1 MVPPRFLITAL
12 LALVLAAP
20 AAGGV
25 ELTSR
30 DEPLGASSARVAHGG
45 ERVLAPRTAKRFN
58 LVGLH
63 WRGSGDVWFR
73 TAPAH
78 GSWGP
83 WRHARPEAEDLPDTG
98 TDEAASRRGWTLGNP
113 WWTGTAT
120 RIQYRV
126 SGGVT
131 RLRAHFVWSPITSA
145 PSFRVEAAQIPLAP
159 DVITRAEW
167 GADESIVRDSPSY
180 ADRVALAFVHHT
192 AGAAPTSPAQSA
204 ASVRGI
210 QAYHVHK
217 NGWDDIGYNFL
228 VDPFGQIF
236 EGRAGG
242 ITRNVIGAHAQGF
255 NTGSVGI
262 SLLGNYDSKVVAPA
276 ASDAIAAL
284 LAWRLDLA
292 HVDPASTV
300 TRVSAG
306 SNKWAAGTAVPL
318 RAVSGHRD
326 VGQTACPGAQLYAQL
341 STLAADAASRGNPK
355 IFEPKTEGSLGG
367 PIRFRARLSTVLP
380 WAVTV
385 FDSAGS
391 PVAGGSGEGKLV
403 DWTWNASGAAQGR
416 YTYGIEASGARPVR
430 EPLGGAVPL
439 DLAPIGLS
447 PAIVTPNGDGVTD
460 STDLRLAVTTTAA
473 ADVWLED
480 AAGGRVATLW
490 TGRTLQPGPN
500 RLVWR
505 GSSRTGQPVPDGR
518 YRLVARA
525 SVGTE
530 RVTREAGILV
540 DRTVGHLTVAP
551 SAFSPN
557 GDGRGDAVTFGWRL
571 TRAADV
577 RLRVLAGPRVV
588 ATLGP
593 GRRTAG
599 VLSQTWDGRAGAA
612 VAADGRLTAVLDATT
627 SLGTRRLT
635 RELVLDT
642 RAPRVSSLTARLERR
657 GTRVRF
663 TLGEPA
669 RVTVAFGARI
679 VRVSLRAGRVS
690 LWRRVRPAAVSVAAT
705 DVAANAS
712 APVTARVRR

>member
-204 ASVRGI
+204 AIVRGI

-236 EGRAGG
+236 E
-242 ITRNVIGAHAQGF
+242 
-255 NTGSVGI
+255 S
-262 SLLGNYDSKVVAPA
+262 
-276 ASDAIAAL
+276 
-284 LAWRLDLA
+284 
-292 HVDPASTV
+292 
-300 TRVSAG
+300 
-306 SNKWAAGTAVPL
+306 
-318 RAVSGHRD
+318 
-326 VGQTACPGAQLYAQL
+326 
-341 STLAADAASRGNPK
+341 
-355 IFEPKTEGSLGG
+355 
-367 PIRFRARLSTVLP
+367 
-380 WAVTV
+380 
-385 FDSAGS
+385 
-391 PVAGGSGEGKLV
+391 
-403 DWTWNASGAAQGR
+403 
-416 YTYGIEASGARPVR
+416 
-430 EPLGGAVPL
+430 
-439 DLAPIGLS
+439 
-447 PAIVTPNGDGVTD
+447 
-460 STDLRLAVTTTAA
+460 
-473 ADVWLED
+473 
-480 AAGGRVATLW
+480 
-490 TGRTLQPGPN
+490 
-500 RLVWR
+500 
-505 GSSRTGQPVPDGR
+505 
-518 YRLVARA
+518 
-525 SVGTE
+525 
-530 RVTREAGILV
+530 
-540 DRTVGHLTVAP
+540 
-551 SAFSPN
+551 
-557 GDGRGDAVTFGWRL
+557 
-571 TRAADV
+571 
-577 RLRVLAGPRVV
+577 
-588 ATLGP
+588 
-593 GRRTAG
+593 
-599 VLSQTWDGRAGAA
+599 
-612 VAADGRLTAVLDATT
+612 
-627 SLGTRRLT
+627 
-635 RELVLDT
+635 
-642 RAPRVSSLTARLERR
+642 
-657 GTRVRF
+657 
-663 TLGEPA
+663 
-669 RVTVAFGARI
+669 
-679 VRVSLRAGRVS
+679 
-690 LWRRVRPAAVSVAAT
+690 
-705 DVAANAS
+705 
-712 APVTARVRR
+712 